1 MRTRLHPIVSA
12 AALAASVLSASAV
25 FGATTGTVLFNPYL
39 YDTLGSLNINSG
51 TVDINTGTATSAPT
65 LTIGSSTYTG
75 YISNQ
80 NGMAEGASNGIPY
93 VGVFDFSSI
102 NIGSGVTV
110 NITGTNGLALLSQS
124 NTNIAATLSVSGSN
138 AVSDTGGAGGPGGF
152 AGGNGGSNPTNGQGP
167 GGGQANGNP
176 GPTYGN
182 LDQALYGGS
191 GGGGG
196 VASGGDG
203 GGGALDI
210 TAVGSLTVAN
220 INALG
225 GGGGINFASGGGG
238 SGGAVI
244 LSGNTV
250 SDSGNVFAYGMSGGH
265 ASAGA
270 GGGGSFGGAGL
281 SGISNADGYDFGGDG
296 GNGQVLIQST
306 SPNQSSSFVTTGLFS
321 GGGVTTEQ
329 ISQLQQPLLAP
340 SEINFGQ
347 VRTGTTAAENLT
359 FQNSG
364 TGTITGQYTPAL
376 PSGMS
381 GASGTFSLSGGQS
394 STSAISFA
402 PVTRG
407 TYSGTVSYTSNVVVG
422 NVAITGTAV
431 GPVFSTNVGT
441 TPLTVINLGTT
452 SPGSPATFDLK
463 ISNISTDDVN
473 GSNLANLTLESEN
486 ITGPTAKAF
495 YVVPLTQNVLGDAAA
510 DSPLS
515 NSTDLTIVFDPT
527 TLGNFTDYLTIT
539 TDQGA
544 PLGDVGQQF
553 TYELMGSSSGSP
565 TPEPAALTL
574 MGLASLAL
582 MLSRKQQPKRR
593 NG

>member
-1 MRTRLHPIVSA
+1 MLTRFHCGLSA
-12 AALAASVLSASAV
+12 AVFASSVLSASAV

-39 YDTLGSLNINSG
+39 YGSLGSLNINSG

-80 NGMAEGASNGIPY
+80 NGMAQGESNGIPY

-167 GGGQANGNP
+167 GGGQADGNP

-196 VASGGDG
+196 IASGGDG
-203 GGGALDI
+203 GGGALDV

-250 SDSGNVFAYGMSGGH
+250 SDSAVVFAYGMSGGH

-281 SGISNADGYDFGGDG
+281 SGISNADGYNFGGDG

-306 SPNQSSSFVTTGLFS
+306 SPNQSSSFVTTGLFN
-321 GGGVTTEQ
+321 GAGVTTEQ
-329 ISQLQQPLLAP
+329 IAPLQQPLLAP
-340 SEINFGQ
+340 SKIDFGQ
-347 VRTGTTAAENLT
+347 VRTGTTAVENLT

-364 TGTITGQYTPAL
+364 TGTITGQYTPVL

-381 GASGTFSLSGGQS
+381 GNSGTFSLSGGQS

-402 PVTRG
+402 PVARG

-422 NVAITGTAV
+422 NANITGTAV

-441 TPLTVINLGTT
+441 TPLTVINLGKTA
-452 SPGSPATFDLK
+452 PGSPATFDLK

-473 GSNLANLTLESEN
+473 GTNLANLTLESEN
-486 ITGPTAKAF
+486 ITGPTANAF
-495 YVVPLTQNVLGDAAA
+495 YIVPLTQNVLGNAAA

-527 TLGNFTDYLTIT
+527 ISGNFADYLTIT

-553 TYELMGSSSGSP
+553 TYELMGSTGGSP

-582 MLSRKQQPKRR
+582 MLSRKQQPRR
-593 NG
+593 RHG

>member
-39 YDTLGSLNINSG
+39 YDSLGSLNINSG

-152 AGGNGGSNPTNGQGP
+152 AGGIGGSNPTNGQGP

-196 VASGGDG
+196 IASGGDG

-210 TAVGSLTVAN
+210 TAVGSLTVAD

-250 SDSGNVFAYGMSGGH
+250 SDSGNVFAYGLSGGH

-281 SGISNADGYDFGGDG
+281 SGISNADGYNFGGNG

-381 GASGTFSLSGGQS
+381 GAPGAFSLSGGQS

-495 YVVPLTQNVLGDAAA
+495 YVVPLTQNVLGNAAA

-553 TYELMGSSSGSP
+553 TYELMGNTSGSP

-574 MGLASLAL
+574 MGLAALAL
-582 MLSRKQQPKRR
+582 MLRRKQQPNRPH
-593 NG
+593 G

>member
-1 MRTRLHPIVSA
+1 MLTRFHCGLSA
-12 AALAASVLSASAV
+12 AVFASSVLSASAV

-39 YDTLGSLNINSG
+39 YGSLGSLNINSG

-80 NGMAEGASNGIPY
+80 NGMAQGESNGIPY

-167 GGGQANGNP
+167 GGGQADGNP

-196 VASGGDG
+196 IASGGDG
-203 GGGALDI
+203 GGGALDV

-250 SDSGNVFAYGMSGGH
+250 SDSAVVFAYGMSGGH

-281 SGISNADGYDFGGDG
+281 SGISNADGYNFGGDG

-321 GGGVTTEQ
+321 GVGVTTEQ

-364 TGTITGQYTPAL
+364 TGTITGQYTSAL

-394 STSAISFA
+394 SKSAISFA

-441 TPLTVINLGTT
+441 TPLTVINVGKAA
-452 SPGSPATFDLK
+452 PGSAATFDLK

-486 ITGPTAKAF
+486 ITGPTPKAF

-553 TYELMGSSSGSP
+553 TYELMGNTSGSP

-574 MGLASLAL
+574 MGLAALAL
-582 MLSRKQQPKRR
+582 MSSRKVQSNWRR
-593 NG
+593 R